1 MCAVPQEPN
10 FLWGS
15 CGALAGLLWAD
26 PIVATFWARFITNL
40 RVVQGIDRS
49 ELSAMLLKVRI
60 KIKVI
65 HVSVISAS
73 GIYARAISELSA
85 TEAPRE
91 RRLSRGRCLP
101 GLNSVFSASFA
112 AVASM
117 VISLVSATVQA
128 QSLSGAGAGF
138 ESALSPANS
147 QSANFLGQVFPN
159 VEGSASFRI
168 GPSSILN
175 GAVPALSI
183 ARNVEETGFEGA
195 VVEDALNFNLGVAV
209 EPIDGLNVSA
219 DAWRL
224 EVNET
229 SAQASMGRDW
239 QPGASQLYIQDSTI
253 NEFNVDNALVGS
265 QLETNGFD
273 LSASYVWDT
282 SRFGQFTLSTKS
294 TYVQDFENAGGL
306 LELGSDELGAIDERL
321 VSPELQSSMMLSW
334 QFGNHTASAI
344 TNYFDSFK
352 DISEL
357 DLDEINDLVDNITT
371 FDLQYGYSVKAGAKD
386 RAIISFG
393 IRNLF
398 DEKTAQILNSSTRLL
413 DQNGRVAYGSIKY
426 QF

>member
-1 MCAVPQEPN
+1 MEDN
-10 FLWGS
+10 FNKHLGNKLKLRRL
-15 CGALAGLLWAD
+15 ALGLTQTK
-26 PIVATFWARFITNL
+26 VAKAINVTFQQIQKYEKGTNGVSSIRL
-40 RVVQGIDRS
+40 LQ
-49 ELSAMLLKVRI
+49 LSNCPTV
-60 KIKVI
+60 
-65 HVSVISAS
+65 
-73 GIYARAISELSA
+73 ARAQTLGGA
-85 TEAPRE
+85 TP
-91 RRLSRGRCLP
+91 
-101 GLNSVFSASFA
+101 ASDLQA
-112 AVASM
+112 MST
-117 VISLVSATVQA
+117 LVSAQ
-128 QSLSGAGAGF
+128 GGF
-138 ESALSPANS
+138 ESALLVANG
-147 QSANFLGQVFPN
+147 QSLGLLGQTLPSAQ
-159 VEGSASFRI
+159 GSASFRI
-168 GPSSILN
+168 GPTSILN
-175 GAVPALSI
+175 GGVPALSI

-195 VVEDALNFNLGVAV
+195 VVEEALNFNLGVAV
-209 EPIDGLNVSA
+209 EPLDGLSVSA

-224 EVNET
+224 EVNE
-229 SAQASMGRDW
+229 SAAQASLGRDW
-239 QPGASQLYIQDSTI
+239 RPGASNLYIQDSKI
-253 NEFNVDNALVGS
+253 NEFNMDNPLVGS

-294 TYVQDFENAGGL
+294 TYVQDFDNTGAL
-306 LELGSDELGAIDERL
+306 LELGSEEIGALDDRL

-371 FDLQYGYSVKAGAKD
+371 FDLQYGYSVKTGAKD

>member
-1 MCAVPQEPN
+1 
-10 FLWGS
+10 
-15 CGALAGLLWAD
+15 
-26 PIVATFWARFITNL
+26 
-40 RVVQGIDRS
+40 
-49 ELSAMLLKVRI
+49 MLLFVPNQLKAEGVRNVYLTDSHTP
-60 KIKVI
+60 K
-65 HVSVISAS
+65 SAS
-73 GIYARAISELSA
+73 TADASPVSCLES
-85 TEAPRE
+85 
-91 RRLSRGRCLP
+91 LSRGTVAPVTNPLCALSL
-101 GLNSVFSASFA
+101 GLLAVIASFA
-112 AVASM
+112 PTGAQAQTLGGAKPANDLQAMSTR
-117 VISLVSATVQA
+117 VSAQ
-128 QSLSGAGAGF
+128 GGF
-138 ESALSPANS
+138 ESALSLANG
-147 QSANFLGQVFPN
+147 QSVNLLGQTLSSTQ
-159 VEGSASFRI
+159 GSASFRI

-195 VVEDALNFNLGVAV
+195 VVEEALNFNLGVAV
-209 EPIDGLNVSA
+209 EPLDGLSVSA

-224 EVNET
+224 EVNEST
-229 SAQASMGRDW
+229 AQASLGRDW
-239 QPGASQLYIQDSTI
+239 RPGASNLYIQDSTI
-253 NEFNVDNALVGS
+253 NEFNVDNPLVGS

-294 TYVQDFENAGGL
+294 TYVQDFDNAGAL
-306 LELGSDELGAIDERL
+306 LELGSEEIGALDDRL

-334 QFGNHTASAI
+334 QFGNHTATAI

-371 FDLQYGYSVKAGAKD
+371 FDLQYGYSVKTGAKD

>member
-1 MCAVPQEPN
+1 
-10 FLWGS
+10 
-15 CGALAGLLWAD
+15 
-26 PIVATFWARFITNL
+26 
-40 RVVQGIDRS
+40 
-49 ELSAMLLKVRI
+49 MLLYVSHQLKAEGVRN
-60 KIKVI
+60 VYLTDSYTARLAYAADASP
-65 HVSVISAS
+65 VSCLES
-73 GIYARAISELSA
+73 
-85 TEAPRE
+85 
-91 RRLSRGRCLP
+91 LSRGRVAPVANPLCALSL
-101 GLNSVFSASFA
+101 GLFVAIASFA
-112 AVASM
+112 PTVAEAQTLGGVTPANDLQAMSTR
-117 VISLVSATVQA
+117 VSAQ
-128 QSLSGAGAGF
+128 GGF
-138 ESALSPANS
+138 ESALSVANG
-147 QSANFLGQVFPN
+147 QSVSLLGQTLSSTQ
-159 VEGSASFRI
+159 GSASFRI

-195 VVEDALNFNLGVAV
+195 VVEEALNFNLGVAV
-209 EPIDGLNVSA
+209 EPLDGLSVSA

-224 EVNET
+224 EVNEST
-229 SAQASMGRDW
+229 AQASLGRDW
-239 QPGASQLYIQDSTI
+239 RPRASNLYIQDSKI
-253 NEFNVDNALVGS
+253 NEFNVDNPLVGS

-294 TYVQDFENAGGL
+294 TYVQDFDNTGAL
-306 LELGSDELGAIDERL
+306 LELGSEEMGALDDRL

-334 QFGNHTASAI
+334 QFGNHTATAI

-371 FDLQYGYSVKAGAKD
+371 FDLQYGYSVKTGAKD

>member
-1 MCAVPQEPN
+1 MAGGSPLPQTP
-10 FLWGS
+10 S
-15 CGALAGLLWAD
+15 CGQLAPVASWALALG
-26 PIVATFWARFITNL
+26 
-40 RVVQGIDRS
+40 
-49 ELSAMLLKVRI
+49 LSA
-60 KIKVI
+60 
-65 HVSVISAS
+65 
-73 GIYARAISELSA
+73 AI
-85 TEAPRE
+85 
-91 RRLSRGRCLP
+91 
-101 GLNSVFSASFA
+101 ASFA
-112 AVASM
+112 PTGAQAQTLGGATPATDLQAMST
-117 VISLVSATVQA
+117 LVSAQ
-128 QSLSGAGAGF
+128 GGF
-138 ESALSPANS
+138 ESALSVANG
-147 QSANFLGQVFPN
+147 QSLGLLGQTLPSAQ
-159 VEGSASFRI
+159 GSASFRI
-168 GPSSILN
+168 GPTSILN

-195 VVEDALNFNLGVAV
+195 VVEEALNFNLGVAV
-209 EPIDGLNVSA
+209 EPLDGLSVSA

-224 EVNET
+224 EVNE
-229 SAQASMGRDW
+229 SAAQASLGRDW
-239 QPGASQLYIQDSTI
+239 RPGASNLYIQDSKI
-253 NEFNVDNALVGS
+253 NEFNVDNPLVGS

-294 TYVQDFENAGGL
+294 TYVQDFDNTGAL
-306 LELGSDELGAIDERL
+306 LELGSEEIGALDDRL

-371 FDLQYGYSVKAGAKD
+371 FDLQYGYSVKTGAKD